1 MIFEVGYNRYYY
13 NDSQLEEVYKKYP
26 ETRKSFLTCHEKL
39 RNVISYVD
47 IKTGK
52 IYHTFHY
59 PYIDFREGEISDVVR
74 LPIAMDATKYNEVL
88 VQLYRML
95 NKEKAKNLLKYF
107 NLFVCGTFTL
117 LLMLPII
124 LKHMPYNFQTS
135 ILDTIIYLF
144 LAAVISCLVDFVIT
158 WISEMCND

>member
-1 MIFEVGYNRYYY
+1 MIFEVGYVKYYY
-13 NDSQLEEVYKKYP
+13 NDRKLEEIYKRFP
-26 ETRKSFLTCHEKL
+26 ETRKSFLTFHEDL
-39 RNVISYVD
+39 GNAASYVD

-52 IYHTFHY
+52 VYHALSY
-59 PYIDFREGEISDVVR
+59 PYIYFREGEISDVIR
-74 LPIAMDATKYNEVL
+74 LYFAIDVTKYNEDL

-124 LKHMPYNFQTS
+124 LKHMPYNFETS

-144 LAAVISCLVDFVIT
+144 LAAVISCSVDFVIT